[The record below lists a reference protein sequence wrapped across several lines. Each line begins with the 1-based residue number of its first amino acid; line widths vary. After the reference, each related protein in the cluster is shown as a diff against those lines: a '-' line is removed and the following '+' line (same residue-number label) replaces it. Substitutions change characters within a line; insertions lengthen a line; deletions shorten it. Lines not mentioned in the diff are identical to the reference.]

1 MSPCKSMVAI
11 GFALLCQLSLGAE
24 SPLAETK
31 LPVAVSLPPYA
42 GLVERIGGDHVTV
55 LSLLEPGEDPHSF
68 QPPPRRVTALS
79 GAKVWFTISMPFEE
93 SLVSKLRSTV
103 PGLRVIPLQ
112 EGIQLEASEEHE
124 HDHEKE
130 HPGQAHHDDGPADPH
145 TWLSPVLLK
154 QQVHTIAHGLAAADP
169 AHAADYE
176 ERAEAL
182 EKELDALHASL
193 TESLA
198 PLKGTTVYVFH
209 PAFGYFARTYGMK
222 QESIETKGREPSA
235 KHLTELI
242 NQAKAEKVKL
252 ILVQPQFSQSSAD
265 KMAQAIG
272 ATVHPVNDLQKDVLA
287 TLRALGDA
295 VKASR

>member
-1 MSPCKSMVAI
+1 VA
-11 GFALLCQLSLGAE
+11 AE
-24 SPLAETK
+24 K

-42 GLVERIGGDHVTV
+42 WLAERIGGGHVNV
-55 LSLLEPGEDPHSF
+55 LSLLNEGEDPHSF

-93 SLVSKLRSTV
+93 GLVTKLKETA
-103 PGLRVIPLQ
+103 PDLRIVPLQ
-112 EGIQLEASEEHE
+112 EGIELAANEEHE
-124 HDHEKE
+124 HEHDHDHEKE
-130 HPGQAHHDDGPADPH
+130 HPGKPHHEDGPTDPH

-169 AHAADYE
+169 AHEADYE
-176 ERAEAL
+176 AQAEAL
-182 EKELDALHASL
+182 EKELDALHATL
-193 TESLA
+193 TATLA
-198 PLKGTTVYVFH
+198 PLKGSKVYVFH
-209 PAFGYFARTYGMK
+209 PAFGYFTRTYGMT

-242 NQAKAEKVKL
+242 NAAKADGVKL
-252 ILVQPQFSQSSAD
+252 ILVQPQFSQSSAE
-265 KMAQAIG
+265 KLARSIG
-272 ATVHPVNDLQKDVLA
+272 ATVHPINDLQKDVLA